1 MRGLLPLQADA
12 LIAFVG
18 VSGIATGA
26 VVPSE
31 REKRGAGQ
39 MQKNDIYGGQDP
51 REMPAYSIP
60 EAAHYL
66 QMPPSTLR
74 RWGKG
79 WVYRTDAGKRFSS
92 SLLVLPEPP
101 ARGSLLLSFVNVVE
115 AHVLD
120 ALRREHRIAMHKV
133 REALSYL
140 EAHFPSPHP
149 LADQTFETDG
159 MHLFIEKYGPLI
171 NISQD
176 GQLAMHNILRV
187 YLSRIERDAAGVPVK
202 LYLFT
207 RARQADEP
215 NVVAI
220 DPYVSFGRPVLVGTG
235 IPTAVIADRY
245 KAGESI
251 QALAEDY
258 ECASRDIEEAIRCE
272 LNPQAA

>member
-1 MRGLLPLQADA
+1 
-12 LIAFVG
+12 
-18 VSGIATGA
+18 
-26 VVPSE
+26 
-31 REKRGAGQ
+31 
-39 MQKNDIYGGQDP
+39 MQKKDIYGGQDP

-66 QMPPSTLR
+66 QMPASTLR
-74 RWGKG
+74 WWVKG
-79 WVYRTDAGKRFSS
+79 WTYHTEAGERFSS
-92 SLLVLPEPP
+92 PLLVLPEPP
-101 ARGSLLLSFVNVVE
+101 ERGPLILSFVNVVE

-120 ALRREHRIAMHKV
+120 ALRRGHRIAMPKV
-133 REALSYL
+133 REALNYL

-149 LADQTFETDG
+149 LADQQFETDG
-159 MHLFIEKYGPLI
+159 MHLFIEKYGQLI

-176 GQLAMHNILRV
+176 GQLAMRNVLLM
-187 YLSRIERDAAGVPVK
+187 YLSRIERNAAGVPVK

-207 RARQADEP
+207 RSRQADEP
-215 NVVAI
+215 KVVAI

-251 QALAEDY
+251 QALTYDY

-272 LNPQAA
+272 LDTKAA

>member
-1 MRGLLPLQADA
+1 MEVNNL
-12 LIAFVG
+12 
-18 VSGIATGA
+18 
-26 VVPSE
+26 
-31 REKRGAGQ
+31 
-39 MQKNDIYGGQDP
+39 YGGQNP
-51 REMPAYSIP
+51 REMPAYSIL

-66 QMPPSTLR
+66 QMPSSTLR
-74 RWGKG
+74 WWVKG
-79 WVYRTDAGKRFSS
+79 WTYRTDAGERFSS
-92 SLLVLPEPP
+92 PLLVLPGAPERKP
-101 ARGSLLLSFVNVVE
+101 LLLSFVNIVE

-120 ALRREHRIAMHKV
+120 ALRRDHHIAMPKV

-149 LADQTFETDG
+149 LADQRFETDG
-159 MHLFIEKYGPLI
+159 MHLFIEKYGQLI

-176 GQLAMHNILRV
+176 GQLAMRDVLRM
-187 YLSRIERDAAGVPVK
+187 YLTRIERDATGAPVK

-215 NVVAI
+215 KVVVI

-245 KAGESI
+245 KAGESM

-258 ECASRDIEEAIRCE
+258 ERPPHDIEEAIRCE
-272 LNPQAA
+272 LNLQAA